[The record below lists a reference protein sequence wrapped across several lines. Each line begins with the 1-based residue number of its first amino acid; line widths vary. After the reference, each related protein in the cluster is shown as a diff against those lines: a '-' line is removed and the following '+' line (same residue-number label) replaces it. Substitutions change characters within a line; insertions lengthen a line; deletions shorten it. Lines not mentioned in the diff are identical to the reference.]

1 MKSISDN
8 RPDVFQ
14 DLGNGSYYYNRNIQE
29 KTETRED
36 GSEHHYFEYD
46 STLFWG
52 QPEYAAVV
60 KACIREETDETQEF
74 AMVNAYNAFKLGLT
88 EDQTAEDEYKAFLQH
103 VAAIKAQVRWDI
115 DNNL

>member
-14 DLGNGSYYYNRNIQE
+14 NLGDGSYYYNRNIQE
-29 KTETRED
+29 KTETLPD
-36 GSEHHYFEYD
+36 GTTHTYYEYD

-52 QPEYAAVV
+52 EPEYDTVV

-74 AMVNAYNAFKLGLT
+74 ALVNAYNAYKLELT
-88 EDQTAEDEYKAFLQH
+88 DDPQAEEEYKAFLNH
-103 VAAIKAQVRWDI
+103 VAAIKQQVRWDI
-115 DNNL
+115 EQNL

>member
-14 DLGNGSYYYNRNIQE
+14 NLGNGSYYYNRNIQE
-29 KTETRED
+29 KEETLPD
-36 GSEHHYFEYD
+36 GSIHHYFEYD

-52 QPEYAAVV
+52 EPEYDTVV

-74 AMVNAYNAFKLGLT
+74 ALVNAYNAYKLELT
-88 EDQTAEDEYKAFLQH
+88 DDPQAEEEYKTFLNH
-103 VAAIKAQVRWDI
+103 VAAIKQQVRWDI
-115 DNNL
+115 EQNL